1 VACTARLDG
10 DEIRSAYLATWERGR
25 ELMSALADRYDAAP
39 PEAFLERLDGRFAGI
54 FDGIGRE
61 RP

>member
-1 VACTARLDG
+1 
-10 DEIRSAYLATWERGR
+10 
-25 ELMSALADRYDAAP
+25 LMSALADRYDAAP
-39 PEAFLERLDGRFAGI
+39 PEGFLERLDGRFAGI